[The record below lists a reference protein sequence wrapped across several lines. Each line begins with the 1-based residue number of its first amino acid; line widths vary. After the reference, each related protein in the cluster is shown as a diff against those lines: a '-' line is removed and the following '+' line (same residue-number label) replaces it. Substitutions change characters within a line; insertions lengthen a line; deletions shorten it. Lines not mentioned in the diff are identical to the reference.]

1 MDIVETVQSLN
12 VEQGSNFQSHQIIKT
27 TKLQKPQSTSTQNI
41 SENNTTIT
49 NINFLSKNLN
59 EPNPNILNM
68 QIPKDTISIST
79 GTSSNNCQQ
88 DTIST
93 NSSKKNFMNKTKE
106 WAGNMW
112 NSLKSIKFKKMFA
125 KQEFKEYRNANGD
138 IVKIPVNKIALKKKK
153 EMNENVKKMISEEQ
167 NKNINDYYSASK
179 GLYSF
184 Y

>member
-1 MDIVETVQSLN
+1 
-12 VEQGSNFQSHQIIKT
+12 
-27 TKLQKPQSTSTQNI
+27 
-41 SENNTTIT
+41 
-49 NINFLSKNLN
+49 
-59 EPNPNILNM
+59 M

-93 NSSKKNFMNKTKE
+93 NSSKKNFVNKTKE